1 MINITEKKYEWGKS
15 YRNSELAAGIISAVL
30 AFVASMGGLEGSR
43 MFVFVL
49 FLLIA
54 VVAFI
59 HFFYLTNNRV
69 YIRITSDGINVASR
83 YLKSHGRFVVW
94 GKISKVEKND
104 RKKLLTLSLIE
115 GDGVKIYLSS
125 LNKDD
130 RDDLAKIINEAIGL
144 KPDE

>member
-1 MINITEKKYEWGKS
+1 MINIKEKEYEWGRS
-15 YRNSELAAGIISAVL
+15 YRNSELAGGILSAVF
-30 AFVASMGGLEGSR
+30 AYVASMGGLEGSR

-69 YIRITSDGINVASR
+69 CIRITSDGINVASR
-83 YLKSHGRFVVW
+83 YLKSHGRFVRW
-94 GKISKVEKND
+94 ENISKVAKDD
-104 RKKLLTLSLIE
+104 RKKLLTLSLME
-115 GDGVKIYLSS
+115 GDDVKIYLTS

-130 RDDLAKIINEAIGL
+130 RDDLVKIINEAIGQ
-144 KPDE
+144 KPDA